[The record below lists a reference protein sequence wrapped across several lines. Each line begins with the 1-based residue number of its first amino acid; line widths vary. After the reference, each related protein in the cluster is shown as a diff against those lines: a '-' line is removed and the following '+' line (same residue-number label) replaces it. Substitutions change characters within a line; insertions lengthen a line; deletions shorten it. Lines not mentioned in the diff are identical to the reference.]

1 MNRDTHAEPTSASS
15 LHSVEARTID
25 WPAASR
31 AAEAAA
37 REAQRLGTRV
47 NVAVV
52 DSSGN
57 LAAFVRMPGAPL
69 HSIEIAIDK
78 AYTAVSFGLPTGGW
92 TEALQAH
99 SGAVRQGIV
108 LRPRF
113 VAFGGGLPIVERE
126 QRIGGI
132 GVSGG
137 SEDQDGACAQAGLR
151 ALDLGDA

>member
-1 MNRDTHAEPTSASS
+1 MNSALNAASN
-15 LHSVEARTID
+15 SVEARTID

-37 REAQRLGTRV
+37 RKAQQLGVCV

-52 DSSGN
+52 DAGGN

-78 AYTAVSFGLPTGGW
+78 AYTAVSFGLPTGRWG
-92 TEALQAH
+92 EALQAH
-99 SGAVRQGIV
+99 SEAVRQGIA

-113 VAFGGGLPIVERE
+113 ILETAVEADETVGEAMPMPR
-126 QRIGGI
+126 
-132 GVSGG
+132 
-137 SEDQDGACAQAGLR
+137 GANWAYSPNG
-151 ALDLGDA
+151 